1 MRHGTFIVFIQPSV
15 LTNINQ
21 QILSAKAH
29 SETCHTP
36 NIELFPKMVN
46 I

>member
-1 MRHGTFIVFIQPSV
+1 MRHDTFIVFIQPSV

-21 QILSAKAH
+21 HILSAKAY
-29 SETCHTP
+29 SETCHTTK
-36 NIELFPKMVN
+36 IELFSKMVN